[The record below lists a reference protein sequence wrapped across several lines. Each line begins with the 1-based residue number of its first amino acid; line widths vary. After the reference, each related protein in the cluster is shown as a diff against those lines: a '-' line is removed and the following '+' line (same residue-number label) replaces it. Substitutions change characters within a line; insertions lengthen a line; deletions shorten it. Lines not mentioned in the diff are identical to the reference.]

1 MAACLFLYYSSVP
14 KNIEILF
21 EKILVSYLFLF
32 PSELGFQIME
42 TICYEVLKNL
52 VFRSKNLNFDQNI

>member
-14 KNIEILF
+14 KNIEIQF
-21 EKILVSYLFLF
+21 EKILASYLFLF

-42 TICYEVLKNL
+42 AICYEVLKNL
-52 VFRSKNLNFDQNI
+52 VFRSKKLNFDQNI